1 MAGRQRHPRPGFWD
15 RLDRRIFFEWQMV
28 LAALA
33 MLTFL
38 LSYFATSTGL
48 FRLNQVFYDV
58 ALSTSSHRPALS
70 DIVIIAIDDGSLDE
84 IGHWPWR
91 RQVHARLLDR
101 LHAARAVGMDIVF
114 DAPDSYFPEDDARL
128 ARAISAQGRVV
139 MPLVLDGLSAR
150 RPLPALAQAARAL
163 GYINIRPDSDGTVR
177 SITLGQKLGTGQYI
191 PHFVLALLEAG
202 GAHRVL
208 ARLPPPATLAPRL
221 IPYAGGPGHFTMYSY
236 RAVLDGTVPET
247 AFAGKYVLIGA
258 WSTGLGDAFPTPLGT
273 GGKGMS
279 GVEILA
285 NALQA
290 TIQDTWIHTPTRLQ
304 TALLAMLPVLIACL
318 LMRYL
323 SPRRSFFATVSIL
336 AAIFAGD
343 WLYMYLAHG
352 WVAPSAGLIGTALS
366 YPIWSW
372 RSQEAALRQIDRE
385 LSKLQRERSPFR
397 EHALIRDADGGD
409 QSLPGRVIKLH
420 GAIDQVR
427 HLRQFFADSLDA
439 TPDPTVIFDTDG
451 VLRFASAAALAY
463 AERLG
468 DPRPAD
474 GASADEYLRNIVTA
488 AGQRHRIALLLGQAG
503 AKGPPDGAPILGLWH
518 QGIEVKDGGSHD
530 MLLKGLPIRRA
541 DGTSA
546 GTILTLVDISPIRAA
561 QRRREETLRFV
572 SHDMRSPQNSI
583 LALLELQRNPRTALP
598 EPELLAR
605 IDQYSRKTLRLVDGF
620 VQLARAESMVL
631 ARRPLDLVDLLSEIC
646 DEYWALAHKR
656 GSRVEFVH
664 DEPEAPMEGDREMLG
679 RALGNLVDNAIKYS
693 PADSRVLCRLGTHSG
708 YWVLTVQDHGR
719 GMDRTQLATLFT
731 PFVRLDEDH
740 PDNPP
745 GAGLG
750 LAFVKA
756 VITRHRGTIE
766 ADSQPGLG
774 STFTVRLPKAAAQHA
789 AAPRQEA

>member
-1 MAGRQRHPRPGFWD
+1 MAGRQRSPRPPFWD
-15 RLDRRIFFEWQMV
+15 RLDRRIFFEWQTV

-33 MLTFL
+33 LFTFL
-38 LSYFATSTGL
+38 LGYFAANTGL
-48 FRLNQVFYDV
+48 ARLNQVLYDASLAV
-58 ALSTSSHRPALS
+58 SVRRPALQN
-70 DIVIIAIDDGSLDE
+70 IVIIAVDDGSLDE

-91 RQVHARLLDR
+91 REVHARLLDR

-114 DAPDSYFPEDDARL
+114 DAADPSFPQDDIRL
-128 ARAISAQGRVV
+128 ARAIGAQGRVV
-139 MPLVLDGLSAR
+139 MPLVVDGQSVR
-150 RPLPALAQAARAL
+150 PPLPDLAEAAPAL
-163 GYINIRPDSDGTVR
+163 GYINIRSDSDGTVR
-177 SITLGQKLGTGQYI
+177 SITLGRELVAGRYI
-191 PHFVLALLEAG
+191 PHFVVALLKAAG
-202 GAHRVL
+202 ASDVL
-208 ARLPPPATLAPRL
+208 ARLPPPATLAPKL
-221 IPYAGGPGHFTMYSY
+221 IPYIGGPGHFTMYSY
-236 RAVLDGTVPET
+236 RAVLDGAVPET

-258 WSTGLGDAFPTPLGT
+258 WSTGLGDAFPTPLST
-273 GGKGMS
+273 GGRAMS

-290 TIQDTWIHTPTRLQ
+290 SIQDTWIHTPTRLQ
-304 TALLAMLPVLIACL
+304 TALLAVLPVVIACL

-323 SPRRSFFATVSIL
+323 SPRRSFFATATIL
-336 AAIFAGD
+336 AAIFVAD
-343 WLYMYLAHG
+343 WLYMHFAHG
-352 WVAPSAGLIGTALS
+352 WVAPSASLIGTALS

-385 LSKLQRERSPFR
+385 LSRLQRERTPFR
-397 EHALIRDADGGD
+397 EHALIRDAGGGD

-420 GAIDQVR
+420 GAINQVR

-468 DPRPAD
+468 ETRPAD
-474 GASADEYLRNIVTA
+474 GMAADTYLRSIVTA
-488 AGQRHRIALLLGQAG
+488 ADLRHRIALLLGQAG
-503 AKGPPDGAPILGLWH
+503 AKGPPDGAPVLDLWR
-518 QGIEVKDGGSHD
+518 QGIEVKDGGGHD

-541 DGTSA
+541 DGSGA
-546 GTILTLVDISPIRAA
+546 GTILTLVDISPIRQA

-583 LALLELQRNPRTALP
+583 LALLELQRNPHTALS

-620 VQLARAESMVL
+620 VQLARAESMAM
-631 ARRPLDLVDLLSEIC
+631 ARRPLDLADLMSEIC

-656 GSRVEFVH
+656 GSSVEFSH
-664 DEPEAPMEGDREMLG
+664 DGPQAAMEGDRDMLG

-693 PADSRVLCRLGTHSG
+693 PADSRVLCRLGAQARH
-708 YWVLTVQDHGR
+708 WVVEIQDQGR
-719 GMDRTQLATLFT
+719 GMDQAQLATLFT
-731 PFVRLDEDH
+731 PFVRLDEDR

-756 VITRHRGTIE
+756 VITRHGGTIE
-766 ADSQPGLG
+766 AASCPGLG
-774 STFTVRLPKAAAQHA
+774 STFIVRLPRKPEPGAAGKHNA
-789 AAPRQEA
+789 